1 MLSDNT
7 QRRMMVY
14 GFVNRCIRTVF
25 SGSICIVLNF
35 IFDFIDKYYKK
46 KEGKWDKTPSGRL
59 KTNQWPTHLNELVL

>member
-7 QRRMMVY
+7 QQEMMVY
-14 GFVNRCIRTVF
+14 GFVNCCIRTVF

-46 KEGKWDKTPSGRL
+46 KGKWGAKLLLAALRQTSG
-59 KTNQWPTHLNELVL
+59 QPT